1 MPITIPASVFWCA
14 AIVTPMS
21 DFTSQGAGQL
31 ARLVH
36 SGESLPSE
44 IVEAH
49 LSQIKAVNP
58 SLNAITDLQADR
70 AREEALKADREVRGG
85 RNLGRLHGVP
95 ITIKSSIAAKGFRLE
110 CGSETRQGEVAQQD
124 ATLVRK
130 LRSEGAIVLG
140 TTNVPEFLMAYE
152 TDNHLYGRTNSPI
165 NPDYTPG
172 GSSGGESA
180 AIASGC
186 SAAGFGSDGGGSVRV
201 PAHFCG
207 LYGLKPTPGVISR
220 VGHWPPC
227 AGPSTTLGLVG
238 PMAKTAEDLE
248 LLLEIT
254 AGPDPGDPSSAP
266 VLVQPPTE
274 EELRQ
279 TKIGWFDDAWETP
292 ATPET
297 RQAVRTAAQALAEQG
312 FNVEQVQL
320 KGLGRAPQTWWLMFG
335 VCLTTLIKASTPK
348 DYQFHPLSYEA
359 MASVEEE
366 SNTSYEDL
374 LWGWVTQ
381 DQLRLKLIEQMQ
393 DYPILLCPVA
403 ATPAFRHGRREWK
416 IDGQTV
422 TYPNNFVYS
431 QVFNLMGNPVAT
443 APVSRSAEDLPIGV
457 QIVGR
462 HYEDAKVVAIT
473 KKLAAALGTC

>member
-1 MPITIPASVFWCA
+1 
-14 AIVTPMS
+14 MS
-21 DFTSQGAGQL
+21 DFTSQGASQL

-36 SGESLPSE
+36 NGEALPTE

-49 LSQIKAVNP
+49 LTRIEAVNP
-58 SLNAITDLQADR
+58 NLNAITDLQADR
-70 AREEALKADREVRGG
+70 AREAAVRADAAVREG
-85 RNLGRLHGVP
+85 RPLGRLHGVP
-95 ITIKSSIAAKGFRLE
+95 ITIKSSIAVKDFRLE
-110 CGSETRQGEVAQQD
+110 CGSKTRQGEVAEQN
-124 ATLVRK
+124 ATLVAK
-130 LRSEGAIVLG
+130 LKSEGAIVLG
-140 TTNVPEFLMAYE
+140 TTNVPEFLTAYE

-227 AGPSTTLGLVG
+227 AGPTTTLGLVG
-238 PMAKTAEDLE
+238 PMTKTAEDLQ

-254 AGPDPGDPSSAP
+254 AGLDLGDQSSAP
-266 VLVQPPTE
+266 VSVHPPDE
-274 EELRQ
+274 LELRQ
-279 TKIGWFDDAWETP
+279 TKIGWFDQAWATP

-297 RQAVRTAAQALAEQG
+297 RQAVRTAAQALAERG
-312 FNVEQVQL
+312 FKVEQIDL
-320 KGLGRAPQTWWLMFG
+320 KGLEQAPSTWWLMFG
-335 VCLTTLIKASTPK
+335 VCLRTLIISSTPEG
-348 DYQFHPLSYEA
+348 YQLHPLSCEA
-359 MASVEEE
+359 MATAEEE
-366 SNTSYEDL
+366 SNTSYQDL
-374 LWGWVTQ
+374 LWAWVTQ
-381 DQLRLKLIEQMQ
+381 DQLRLKLLEQMQ

-403 ATPAFRHGRREWK
+403 ATPAFRHGQREWK

-422 TYPNNFVYS
+422 TYPNTFAYS
-431 QVFNLMGNPVAT
+431 QVFNLMGNPAAT
-443 APVSRSAEDLPIGV
+443 APVSLSAEGLPIGI

-462 HYEDAKVVAIT
+462 HYEDAKVVAMA
-473 KKLAAALGTC
+473 KQLAAALGNF